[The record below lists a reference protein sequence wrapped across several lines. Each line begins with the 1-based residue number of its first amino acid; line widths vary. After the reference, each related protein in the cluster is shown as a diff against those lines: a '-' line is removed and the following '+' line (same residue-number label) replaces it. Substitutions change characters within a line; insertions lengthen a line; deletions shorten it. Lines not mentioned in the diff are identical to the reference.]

1 MNSQNKIITDL
12 AIYLQE
18 NLSWIHAFLML
29 VRIFIDNWKS
39 RGKEMHDWNLLPN
52 LSDFY
57 FFYSIICLDS
67 TDIISLETEKK
78 NKSTRVC
85 DHEICCPIYYVLSIF
100 FFFFAQ

>member
-18 NLSWIHAFLML
+18 NLKWIYAFVML

-67 TDIISLETEKK
+67 TDIISMETEKK
-78 NKSTRVC
+78 KQEFKCVWPWNLLPNLLCFVNF
-85 DHEICCPIYYVLSIF
+85 LF
-100 FFFFAQ
+100 FVH